1 MAENDDKTIDNDA
14 LDPADIGEGNPA
26 PKDDTLPPED
36 EGKTDDKSD
45 DKTDDKSGEGEGD
58 DKSDD
63 KSDDNTDD
71 DNKSDDLDTETWGDT
86 GDEVGNSVLKVLQ
99 DSGISVEDARGLL
112 EEAVLEGDAS
122 KIDKEALIEKV
133 GKANANLIVA
143 GIENVITRREAHVQG
158 VITEIHKVAGDKD
171 TWDKVASWVQKNV
184 SEADRD
190 KYAALIDQGGPSAR
204 FAAQELIGLYNA
216 DPKNTSVGEKE
227 TIEGDGVAPDSGE
240 ALTKTQYFEKLE
252 AAYNRNATQAEI
264 RQIQLARQRGRKRGI

>member
-1 MAENDDKTIDNDA
+1 MAENDDKTTDNGA
-14 LDPADIGEGNPA
+14 LDPADIGDGNPE
-26 PKDDTLPPED
+26 PKDDTLPPEG
-36 EGKTDDKSD
+36 EGKTGDDKQDDTDDKSD
-45 DKTDDKSGEGEGD
+45 GPPDDKSGEGEGEGD

-63 KSDDNTDD
+63 
-71 DNKSDDLDTETWGDT
+71 LDHETWGDT

-112 EEAVLEGDAS
+112 EEAVIGSDAS

-143 GIENVITRREAHVQG
+143 GIENVIARREAHVQG

-171 TWDKVASWVQKNV
+171 TWNKVAGWVQKNV

-190 KYAALIDQGGPSAR
+190 KYATMIDQGGPQAR